1 MAIDSLLGDPKMNLE
16 LDTILVENR
25 DTFLIATVNRPKALN
40 ALNAQ
45 VLSDL
50 EKLADAVAQDKSLRA
65 LILTGSGKAFV
76 AGADIAAMAEMN
88 PDEAKS
94 FSAMGH
100 RVFSKIEKLTIPVIA
115 AVNGFALGGGC
126 ELALSCDIVYAS
138 SKAKFG
144 QPEVNLGLIPGFGG
158 CVRLPR
164 KVGAGAASEW
174 IFSGDIYGAEKA
186 LEIGLIQAVF
196 EPEALLEEVIKRA
209 ETIAARSPLAIQV
222 AKKVIQE
229 GADLSQSEACT
240 LEQSSF
246 GTIFASDDMREG
258 TRAFLEKRSPAFKGS

>member
-1 MAIDSLLGDPKMNLE
+1 MNLE
-16 LDTILVENR
+16 LETVLIEKVDNVVTATI
-25 DTFLIATVNRPKALN
+25 NRPKALN

-50 EKLADAVAQDKSLRA
+50 ERLADAVASDKTLRA

-76 AGADIAAMAEMN
+76 AGADIAAMADMDATQAE
-88 PDEAKS
+88 E
-94 FSAMGH
+94 FSALGH
-100 RVFSKIEKLTIPVIA
+100 RVFAKLEQLPIPVIA

-126 ELALSCDIVYAS
+126 ELALACDVIYAS
-138 SKAKFG
+138 TKAKFG

-174 IFSGDIYGAEKA
+174 IFSGDIYNAETA
-186 LEIGLIQAVF
+186 SSIGLVQGLF
-196 EPEALLEEVIKRA
+196 EPDALMEEVQRRA
-209 ETIAARSPLAIQV
+209 KTMASRSPLAIRI
-222 AKKVIQE
+222 AKKVIRD
-229 GADLSQSEACT
+229 GLDLQQSDACT

-246 GTIFASDDMREG
+246 GTIFSSEDMREG
-258 TRAFLEKRSPAFKGS
+258 TRAFLEKRSPEFKGS